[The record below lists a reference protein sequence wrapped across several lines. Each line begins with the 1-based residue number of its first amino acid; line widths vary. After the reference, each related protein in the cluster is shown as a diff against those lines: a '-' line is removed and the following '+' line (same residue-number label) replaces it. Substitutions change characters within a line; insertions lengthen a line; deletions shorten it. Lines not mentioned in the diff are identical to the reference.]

1 MRHVCSFR
9 RCPIGK
15 YGEAMTTRQIRKRC
29 QALVDGLTL
38 PVPFS
43 VDALVEEL
51 AAQRGRPI
59 HLLALPNGM
68 VVNACG
74 LWIATETHDEIYV
87 EEKTTP
93 LHREHIILHEIGH
106 ILCDHEAAEEGGQ
119 VSLSKFLPDLS
130 PELIERLLARTNYTS
145 QQEQEAELVASLIRT
160 AAGTRTGPSAA
171 GGALG
176 ELEAALGIRN
186 KGRGDNFGL

>member
-1 MRHVCSFR
+1 
-9 RCPIGK
+9 
-15 YGEAMTTRQIRKRC
+15 MTTRQIRKRC

-38 PVPFS
+38 PVPFT
-43 VDALVEEL
+43 VDALLDGL

-59 HLLALPNGM
+59 ELLALPPGM

-74 LWIATETHDEIYV
+74 LWIATDTHDEIYV
-87 EEKTTP
+87 EEKTTA

-106 ILCDHEAAEEGGQ
+106 ILCDHESSEEGGQ
-119 VSLSKFLPDLS
+119 VSLAKFLPDLS

-145 QQEQEAELVASLIRT
+145 EQEQEAELVASLIRT
-160 AAGTRTGPSAA
+160 AAGTRTAA
-171 GGALG
+171 STSGGALG
-176 ELEAALGIRN
+176 ELEAALGIRS